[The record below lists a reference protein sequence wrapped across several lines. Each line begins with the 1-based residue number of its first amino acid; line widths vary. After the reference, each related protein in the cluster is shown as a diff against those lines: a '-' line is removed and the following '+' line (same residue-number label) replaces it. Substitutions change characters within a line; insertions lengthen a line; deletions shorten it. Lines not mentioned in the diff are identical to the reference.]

1 MAEYWRRKK
10 DLGRAVR
17 LCEKAGPFQKD
28 CGQHMWQ
35 SEVRSLA
42 ISAKDLPSIMP
53 QADALFVKWGE
64 FFKKNDKIYMGFTR
78 RFWRQLFQIRLEPM
92 ERIDLAACRS
102 LKNFH
107 QKQCLLAGGYLYLRR
122 VQQIVRH
129 DLERSAFCDVAEGDL
144 GSILRGSLNTHG
156 YEASNEPVFV
166 TVLSRV
172 YDHICVEEL
181 PLPVRVN
188 LIMADVD
195 GVK

>member
-35 SEVRSLA
+35 SEVRGLA

-181 PLPVRVN
+181 PLPVRIN
-188 LIMADVD
+188 LIMTDVD